1 MVNRNVVGFVNITDV
16 LEHMGY
22 TEDEQDEILDAGF
35 SNGVTWGDAV
45 YTLIG
50 NNFALHLLHQ
60 GNAYLDNPLAEDAV
74 TMRYW
79 EVVGQDDYINMET
92 YR

>member
-1 MVNRNVVGFVNITDV
+1 MATVSFVDV
-16 LEHMGY
+16 DSILTHIGY
-22 TEDEQDEILDAGF
+22 SEDEAEQVLDAGF
-35 SNGVTWGDAV
+35 SNVSWGDAV

-50 NNFALHLLHQ
+50 NNFALDCIHA
-60 GNAYLDNPLAEDAV
+60 GNMVLDDPFNPELI

-79 EVVGQDDYINMET
+79 EKVGQDDYVNMET

>member
-1 MVNRNVVGFVNITDV
+1 MVNRNVVGFVNISDV
-16 LEHMGY
+16 LEHLGY
-22 TEDEQDEILDAGF
+22 SEDEQDEILDAGF
-35 SNGVTWGDAV
+35 SNVTWGDAT

-50 NNFALHLLHQ
+50 NNFALHCIHR
-60 GNAYLDNPLAEDAV
+60 GNVYLDVPLAEDAV

>member
-1 MVNRNVVGFVNITDV
+1 MAKVSFVDV
-16 LEHMGY
+16 DSILTHIGY
-22 TEDEQDEILDAGF
+22 SEDEAEQVLDAGF
-35 SNGVTWGDAV
+35 SNVSWGDAV

-50 NNFALHLLHQ
+50 NKFALHCIHA
-60 GNAYLDNPLAEDAV
+60 GNVYLDTPLAEDAV

-79 EVVGQDDYINMET
+79 EVVGQDDYVNMET

>member
-1 MVNRNVVGFVNITDV
+1 MVNRNVVGFVNLVDV

-22 TEDEQDEILDAGF
+22 TEEEQDEILDYGF
-35 SNGVTWGDAV
+35 HNITWGDAV

-50 NNFALHLLHQ
+50 NTFALHCIHA
-60 GNAYLDNPLAEDAV
+60 GNMYLDTPLAEDAV
-74 TMRYW
+74 TMRFW
-79 EVVGQDDYINMET
+79 EVVGKDDYINMET

>member
-1 MVNRNVVGFVNITDV
+1 MVKRNVVGFVNISDV
-16 LEHMGY
+16 LEHLGY
-22 TEDEQDEILDAGF
+22 SEDEQEEILDAGF
-35 SNGVTWGDAV
+35 SNGVTWGDAT

-50 NNFALHLLHQ
+50 NNIALHLLHE
-60 GNAYLDNPLAEDAV
+60 GNAYLDTPLAEDAV

-92 YR
+92 VR

>member
-1 MVNRNVVGFVNITDV
+1 MANREAVQFVNISDV

-22 TEDEQDEILDAGF
+22 SEDEQEEILDAGF
-35 SNGVTWGDAV
+35 SNVSWGDAT

-50 NNFALHLLHQ
+50 NNYALHCIHA
-60 GNAYLDNPLAEDAV
+60 GNMYLDTPLNVDAV
-74 TMRYW
+74 DMRYW
-79 EVVGQDDYINMET
+79 EVVRQDDYINMET

>member
-1 MVNRNVVGFVNITDV
+1 MATVSFVNIDQV

-22 TEDEQDEILDAGF
+22 SEDEQDQILDAGF
-35 SNGVTWGDAV
+35 SNVSWGDAV

-50 NNFALHLLHQ
+50 NKFALHCIHA
-60 GNAYLDNPLAEDAV
+60 GNVYLDTPLAEDAV

-79 EVVGQDDYINMET
+79 EVVGQDDYVNMET

>member
-1 MVNRNVVGFVNITDV
+1 MVNRNVVGFVNISDV

-22 TEDEQDEILDAGF
+22 TEEEQEEILDAGF
-35 SNGVTWGDAV
+35 SNVTWGDAV

-50 NNFALHLLHQ
+50 NNFALHCIHA
-60 GNAYLDNPLAEDAV
+60 GNMYLDTPLAEDAV
-74 TMRYW
+74 TMRFW
-79 EVVGQDDYINMET
+79 EVVGKDDYINMET

>member
-1 MVNRNVVGFVNITDV
+1 MVKRNVAGFVNISDV

-22 TEDEQDEILDAGF
+22 SEDEQDELLDAGF
-35 SNGVTWGDAV
+35 SNVSWGDAV

-50 NNFALHLLHQ
+50 NKFALHCIHA
-60 GNAYLDNPLAEDAV
+60 GNVYLDTPLAEDAV
-74 TMRYW
+74 NMRYW

>member
-1 MVNRNVVGFVNITDV
+1 MANRTVVGFVNISDV

-35 SNGVTWGDAV
+35 SNVTWGDAV

-50 NNFALHLLHQ
+50 NNFALHCLHA
-60 GNAYLDNPLAEDAV
+60 GNMYLDTPLAEDAV
-74 TMRYW
+74 TMRFW
-79 EVVGQDDYINMET
+79 EVVQQDDYINMET

>member
-1 MVNRNVVGFVNITDV
+1 MVNRTVVGFVNISDV

-22 TEDEQDEILDAGF
+22 TEEEQEEILDAGF
-35 SNGVTWGDAV
+35 SNVTWGDAV

-50 NNFALHLLHQ
+50 NNFALHCLHA
-60 GNAYLDNPLAEDAV
+60 GNMYLDTPLAEDAV
-74 TMRYW
+74 TMRFW
-79 EVVGQDDYINMET
+79 EVVQQDDYINMET

>member
-1 MVNRNVVGFVNITDV
+1 MADRTVVGFVNLVDV
-16 LEHMGY
+16 LEHIGY
-22 TEDEQDEILDAGF
+22 TQEEQEEILDAGF
-35 SNGVTWGDAV
+35 SNITWGDAV

-50 NNFALHLLHQ
+50 NNFALHCLHA
-60 GNAYLDNPLAEDAV
+60 GNMYLDTPLAEDAV
-74 TMRYW
+74 NMWFW

>member
-1 MVNRNVVGFVNITDV
+1 MVNRNVVGFVNISDV

-22 TEDEQDEILDAGF
+22 TEEEQEEILDAGF
-35 SNGVTWGDAV
+35 SNVTWGDAV

-50 NNFALHLLHQ
+50 NNFALHCLHA
-60 GNAYLDNPLAEDAV
+60 GNMYLDTPLAEDAV
-74 TMRYW
+74 TMRFW
-79 EVVGQDDYINMET
+79 EVVGKDDYINMET

>member
-1 MVNRNVVGFVNITDV
+1 MVNRNVVGFVNIVSV

-22 TEDEQDEILDAGF
+22 SEDEQDEILDAGF
-35 SNGVTWGDAV
+35 SNVTWGDAT

-50 NNFALHLLHQ
+50 NNFALDCIHR
-60 GNAYLDNPLAEDAV
+60 GNVYLDRPLAEDAV
-74 TMRYW
+74 NMRYW
-79 EVVGQDDYINMET
+79 EVVGEDDYINMET

>member
-1 MVNRNVVGFVNITDV
+1 MANRTVVGFVNISDV

-22 TEDEQDEILDAGF
+22 TEEEQEEILDAGF
-35 SNGVTWGDAV
+35 SNVTWGDAV

-50 NNFALHLLHQ
+50 NNFALHCLHA
-60 GNAYLDNPLAEDAV
+60 GNMYLDTPLAEDAV
-74 TMRYW
+74 TMRFW
-79 EVVGQDDYINMET
+79 EVVGKDDYINMET

>member
-1 MVNRNVVGFVNITDV
+1 MVTRTVVGFVNISDV

-22 TEDEQDEILDAGF
+22 SEDEQDQILDAGF
-35 SNGVTWGDAV
+35 SNVSWGDAT

-50 NNFALHLLHQ
+50 NNFALDCIHR
-60 GNAYLDNPLAEDAV
+60 GNVYLDTALAEDAV

-79 EVVGQDDYINMET
+79 EVVQQDDYINMEWF
-92 YR
+92 

>member
-1 MVNRNVVGFVNITDV
+1 MVNRNQVAFVNIVSV

-22 TEDEQDEILDAGF
+22 SEDEQDQILDVGF
-35 SNGVTWGDAV
+35 SNVTWGDAT

-50 NNFALHLLHQ
+50 NNFALDCIHR
-60 GNAYLDNPLAEDAV
+60 GNVYLEVPLAEDAV

-79 EVVGQDDYINMET
+79 EVVGQDDYINMEWF
-92 YR
+92 

>member
-1 MVNRNVVGFVNITDV
+1 MATVSFVNIDQV

-22 TEDEQDEILDAGF
+22 SEDEQDQILDAGF
-35 SNGVTWGDAV
+35 SNVSWGDAL

-50 NNFALHLLHQ
+50 NKFALHCIHA
-60 GNAYLDNPLAEDAV
+60 GNVYLDTPLAEDAV

-79 EVVGQDDYINMET
+79 EVVGQEDYINMET
-92 YR
+92 VR

>member
-1 MVNRNVVGFVNITDV
+1 MVNRNVVGFVNISDV
-16 LEHMGY
+16 LEHLGY
-22 TEDEQDEILDAGF
+22 SEDEQDEILDAGF

-50 NNFALHLLHQ
+50 NNFALHLLHE
-60 GNAYLDNPLAEDAV
+60 GNAYLDTPLAEDAV
-74 TMRYW
+74 NMRFW

>member
-1 MVNRNVVGFVNITDV
+1 MNITDV

-50 NNFALHLLHQ
+50 NTFALHLLHQ

>member
-1 MVNRNVVGFVNITDV
+1 MVNRNVVGFVNISDV
-16 LEHMGY
+16 LEHLGY
-22 TEDEQDEILDAGF
+22 SEDEQDEILDAGF
-35 SNGVTWGDAV
+35 SNVTWGDAV

-50 NNFALHLLHQ
+50 NKFALHCLHA
-60 GNAYLDNPLAEDAV
+60 GNVYLDRPLAEDAV
-74 TMRYW
+74 NMRYW

>member
-1 MVNRNVVGFVNITDV
+1 MADRTVVGFVNISDV

-22 TEDEQDEILDAGF
+22 TEDEQEEILDAGF
-35 SNGVTWGDAV
+35 YTVTWGDAV

-50 NNFALHLLHQ
+50 NNFALHCIHS
-60 GNAYLDNPLAEDAV
+60 GNTFLDTPLAEDAV
-74 TMRYW
+74 TMRFW
-79 EVVGQDDYINMET
+79 EAVGQDDYINMET

>member
-1 MVNRNVVGFVNITDV
+1 MATVSFVNIDQV

-22 TEDEQDEILDAGF
+22 SKDEQEQILDAGF
-35 SNGVTWGDAV
+35 SNVTWGDAT

-50 NNFALHLLHQ
+50 NNFALDCIHS
-60 GNAYLDNPLAEDAV
+60 GNAYLDTPLAEDAV

-79 EVVGQDDYINMET
+79 EMVGEQDFINLET
-92 YR
+92 W

>member
-1 MVNRNVVGFVNITDV
+1 MVKRNVVGFVNISDV

-22 TEDEQDEILDAGF
+22 TEDEQEEILDAGF
-35 SNGVTWGDAV
+35 SNVSWGDAT

-50 NNFALHLLHQ
+50 NNLALHCLHA
-60 GNAYLDNPLAEDAV
+60 GNVYLDTPLAEDAV
-74 TMRYW
+74 NMRYW